1 MCIEVN
7 VFKKQKQ
14 PNDKG
19 ENSEVWCYKSKMFCY
34 FVSRE
39 AIIGMMHTN
48 ITPAE
53 KTKIT
58 FLSFL
63 SAFTAMSIFSEKIA
77 KQIAGIKNH
86 QYISM

>member
-1 MCIEVN
+1 
-7 VFKKQKQ
+7 
-14 PNDKG
+14 
-19 ENSEVWCYKSKMFCY
+19 MFDY
-34 FVSRE
+34 FTKRE
-39 AIIGMMHTN
+39 ATIAMMHTN
-48 ITPAE
+48 ATPVE